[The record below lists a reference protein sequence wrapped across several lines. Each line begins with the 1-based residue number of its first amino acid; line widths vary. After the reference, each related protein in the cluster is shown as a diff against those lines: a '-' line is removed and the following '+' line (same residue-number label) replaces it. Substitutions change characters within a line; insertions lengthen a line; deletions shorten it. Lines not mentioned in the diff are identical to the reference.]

1 MNSPAEIS
9 VVSNLNKQQLHDFNF
24 SDTMAKFKTETILKD
39 LGFVGNYMK
48 RDEIVLEVNK
58 RNIQTKMNIYEE
70 TEKIKFVYE

>member
-1 MNSPAEIS
+1 
-9 VVSNLNKQQLHDFNF
+9 
-24 SDTMAKFKTETILKD
+24 MAKFKTETILKD

-58 RNIQTKMNIYEE
+58 RNIQTKMNIYKE